1 MFKED
6 SLLQRFFYQWGQLIA
21 LNLLW
26 IATSLLLVTIGASTT
41 ALYHCCLK
49 WRKDK
54 DVAVLRTYWKAFR
67 ENFSQATLGWLSL
80 SAITLLLWLEQRFL
94 RSMSGT
100 AALVFGYAQWMVVLS
115 LLILTTYLFPVIA
128 AFRNRLSTLLGHSFY
143 FFFKRPHIGLVN
155 LLLII
160 LPIWVTLNVFPDW
173 PIFNPVCTGVCF
185 VPIWEVHQKLSVP
198 SMNLINMYS
207 NHSGRKR
214 YGTCHADRHQRAY
227 PCRPGC

>member
-49 WRKDK
+49 WQKDK

-160 LPIWVTLNVFPDW
+160 LPIWVTLNDRAFFGIYLFIWLLCGFSGLAYLQSCLYWRLFRPHLGGSPKTVSTVHEPDQYVF
-173 PIFNPVCTGVCF
+173 
-185 VPIWEVHQKLSVP
+185 
-198 SMNLINMYS
+198 
-207 NHSGRKR
+207 
-214 YGTCHADRHQRAY
+214 
-227 PCRPGC
+227 